1 METENNTCD
10 WKTIEIEIKSE
21 IEKQLRGF
29 DMLTEFNADDK
40 QCWAK
45 TVLIENHVDGKTM
58 EMIIHWEWKT
68 AFFCEWNSYWVN
80 TVVMLYRVEWKQ

>member
-1 METENNTCD
+1 MKNNWDWNPDLLVLIENQWDGKTIETENNTCD

-58 EMIIHWEWKT
+58 EMIIHWEWK
-68 AFFCEWNSYWVN
+68 
-80 TVVMLYRVEWKQ
+80 L